1 MILSILQARVSSMR
15 LPEKVLKPILGRPM
29 LLLQI
34 ERIKRATLID
44 RFILAT
50 STDQSDDPVEKLCR
64 ENKITCVRGSL
75 NDVLDRFYQ
84 AALPLNPDHVVRLT
98 GDCPLADPVVIDQTI
113 SSHLQGGF
121 DYTSNVVKPTFPDG
135 LDVEIFRFS
144 CLQQAWKEAKSP
156 SQREH
161 VTPFIHQQP
170 DRYKIGSVTNP
181 FDLSQLRWTVDEPDD
196 FALIT
201 MIYEALY
208 PGNPLFSMKDVLTYL
223 DEKPQLKVYNTHFKR
238 NEGFQ
243 KSLAEDKTLPRK
255 DG

>member
-1 MILSILQARVSSMR
+1 
-15 LPEKVLKPILGRPM
+15 M
-29 LLLQI
+29 LLRQI
-34 ERIKRATLID
+34 ERIERATLID

-50 STDQSDDPVEKLCR
+50 SSDPSDDPVEKLCR
-64 ENKITCVRGSL
+64 ENNIHCVRGSL

-84 AALPLNPDHVVRLT
+84 ASLPLNPDHVVRLT
-98 GDCPLADPVVIDQTI
+98 GDCPLADPVVIDQVI
-113 SSHLQGGF
+113 SFHLQGGF
-121 DYTSNVVKPTFPDG
+121 DYTSNTFIPTFPDG
-135 LDVEIFRFS
+135 LDVEVFRFS
-144 CLQQAWKEAKSP
+144 CLHQAWKEAKLP

-170 DRYKIGSVTNP
+170 DRYKIGSVTNLI
-181 FDLSQLRWTVDEPDD
+181 DLSQLRWTVDEQDD
-196 FALIT
+196 FELVT

-208 PGNPLFSMKDVLTYL
+208 PRNPMFSMQDVLNLL

-243 KSLAEDKTLPRK
+243 KSLAEDRTPPQK